1 MIRTEITGIGDPFIL
16 REGDTYYMYAT
27 SAPDG
32 FKYFTS
38 KNLTTWTKGGY
49 CYKDSPWGE
58 NNFWAPEVYARGGK
72 YYMIFTA
79 RWKEKHSLR
88 IGVAVADSP
97 DGEFKDL
104 LGAPLFDY
112 GYAAIDATLFK
123 DDDGKEYL
131 YYVRDCSENIID
143 GVHTSEIYCS
153 EIAPDYRSLVGEPK
167 RISSPDVPWETS
179 MSKEWRW
186 NEGPALLKRN
196 GRYYLN
202 YSVNCFDSREYSVGC
217 AESASPWGRFE
228 KYEDNPILKYEKGN
242 FSGPGH
248 NSFFEGKDGKL
259 YTAFHIHTDY
269 DRPSGDR
276 RACIAEV
283 YFDESGKMRFRL

>member
-16 REGDTYYMYAT
+16 KDGDTYYMYAT

-38 KNLTTWTKGGY
+38 KNLTDWTKGGY

-58 NNFWAPEVYARGGK
+58 NNFWAPEVYARNGK

-97 DGEFKDL
+97 EGEFKDL
-104 LGAPLFDY
+104 LGAPLFDF
-112 GYAAIDATLFK
+112 GYAVIDATLFQ

-153 EIAPDYRSLVGEPK
+153 EISPDYRSLVGEPK
-167 RISSPDVPWETS
+167 
-179 MSKEWRW
+179 K
-186 NEGPALLKRN
+186 NH
-196 GRYYLN
+196 
-202 YSVNCFDSREYSVGC
+202 FSRRS
-217 AESASPWGRFE
+217 
-228 KYEDNPILKYEKGN
+228 LGN
-242 FSGPGH
+242 FFEQRMALERGTRPLEEKREILSQLFRQLFRFPGI
-248 NSFFEGKDGKL
+248 FGGLRGEYVALGK
-259 YTAFHIHTDY
+259 
-269 DRPSGDR
+269 
-276 RACIAEV
+276 V
-283 YFDESGKMRFRL
+283 

>member
-16 REGDTYYMYAT
+16 KDGDTYYLYAT

-38 KNLTTWTKGGY
+38 KNLTDWTKGGY

-58 NNFWAPEVYARGGK
+58 NNFWAPEVICAQRK
-72 YYMIFTA
+72 ILHDLSA

-88 IGVAVADSP
+88 IGVAVADRP
-97 DGEFKDL
+97 EGEFKDL
-104 LGAPLFDY
+104 LGCSSVRF
-112 GYAAIDATLFK
+112 GYAVIDATLFQ

-153 EIAPDYRSLVGEPK
+153 EISPDYRSLVGEPK
-167 RISSPDVPWETS
+167 KIISSRRSLETS
-179 MSKEWRW
+179 LSKEWHW
-186 NEGPALLKRN
+186 NEGPALWKRN

-202 YSVNCFDSREYSVGC
+202 YSVQLFRFPGIFGGVRGEYV
-217 AESASPWGRFE
+217 A
-228 KYEDNPILKYEKGN
+228 L
-242 FSGPGH
+242 
-248 NSFFEGKDGKL
+248 GK
-259 YTAFHIHTDY
+259 
-269 DRPSGDR
+269 
-276 RACIAEV
+276 V
-283 YFDESGKMRFRL
+283 